1 MITYQEHYAQ
11 FLGYK
16 LRQVGKVIVC
26 HSPLRDKIV
35 SHRQPLILSFMK
47 NRQVVLSTSLDLQNK
62 LRRLSHKHPL
72 TKLSPDQWFK
82 IVDDFLF
89 DRIRLYNIERFIRMT
104 VKQKDFRKQKKQTI
118 VRPMDLAD
126 KKLILNQGQ
135 LPGRGKKYQD
145 HFWKQSIKY
154 IREGRSFG
162 LIHDGQIL
170 SRATVEPIDY
180 GGGNIAVATNEK
192 HRKKGYGKMV
202 VSAAVNWCFD
212 HDILPIYHVRSDN
225 VASIA
230 LARSLG
236 FRPKN
241 KEIIVKHWPSDADKR
256 YRVKINYY
264 SGK

>member
-16 LRQVGKVIVC
+16 LGQVGKVIVC
-26 HSPLRDKIV
+26 LSPIRDKIV

-47 NRQVVLSTSLDLQNK
+47 NRQVVISVSSDLQNK
-62 LRRLSHKHPL
+62 LRRLSHKLPT

-89 DRIRLYNIERFIRMT
+89 DRIRLYNIEHFIRMT
-104 VKQKDFRKQKKQTI
+104 VEPEDFIEIKKPDC
-118 VRPMDLAD
+118 VRPLVLAD
-126 KKLILNQGQ
+126 KILLLNQGQ
-135 LPGRGKKYQD
+135 LPKRGKKYQD
-145 HFWKQSIKY
+145 HFWKQNIKSIK
-154 IREGRSFG
+154 ESRSFG
-162 LIHDGQIL
+162 LIRGRQNL
-170 SRATVEPIDY
+170 SWATVEPIDC
-180 GGGNIAVATNEK
+180 GAGNIAVVTKEK

-202 VSAAVNWCFD
+202 VSAAVNWCFE
-212 HDILPIYHVRSDN
+212 HDILPIYYVKSDN

-236 FRPKN
+236 FKPKN

-256 YRVKINYY
+256 
-264 SGK
+264 